1 MEANI
6 QQNVDRL
13 IPYQCISKIEPTI
26 SECSAFKAPYLPL
39 FTPIQTSFVVD
50 MEFSF
55 HLFLD
60 RLGHNLKRNQH
71 SEVYNSKSKD
81 GEIIENSNDNGSIKF
96 SKDNSLTEEIQDEFN
111 KKLSRVHVDANK
123 AEQIPSS
130 SESNGDDDMS
140 IPRRRSKAFSVGR
153 RNTNPDMLAKRG
165 SALINAY
172 MGDCNVK
179 TGDSESSLKK
189 NSVVST
195 NDSKQENDIGA
206 NSESVPLL
214 STSANETTDS
224 DNTPV
229 NTESEDQ
236 DHRERSGTLEVTS
249 PVVSKS
255 GDESNISTL
264 YRETPSRKRSATYE
278 SDRRRLIENRQE
290 RLEKQLTNDR
300 LMMYETRARRTR
312 VSVKDQIKQLENRE
326 QNDSSKG
333 GPLGLRNNKPQTTVT
348 TSANTFG
355 YKATSDTQGR
365 PADIQA
371 NENGHT
377 FNSNDGK
384 ENVNGNAESNSSSQ
398 VKSHEKLTR
407 LFVASDNSGIF
418 QPPKSPVPKYRTVD
432 DKFCALKMDI
442 SLESSRI
449 PSSGSSCDDE
459 SDNIDVTRLLP
470 TWKGRGLTPR
480 DSSQAPEFV

>member
-1 MEANI
+1 M
-6 QQNVDRL
+6 VD
-13 IPYQCISKIEPTI
+13 IK
-26 SECSAFKAPYLPL
+26 
-39 FTPIQTSFVVD
+39 
-50 MEFSF
+50 FSLR
-55 HLFLD
+55 LFLD
-60 RLGHNLKRNQH
+60 RAGHNVKQNQHTGDQRHNLKT
-71 SEVYNSKSKD
+71 KD
-81 GEIIENSNDNGSIKF
+81 REIIEQSNDNGSLKLP
-96 SKDNSLTEEIQDEFN
+96 KDSSLTEEIQDEFN
-111 KKLSRVHVDANK
+111 KKLSGVHVDANR

-140 IPRRRSKAFSVGR
+140 IPRGRSKAFSVGR

-165 SALINAY
+165 SALINTY
-172 MGDCNVK
+172 MGGSSIK
-179 TGDSESSLKK
+179 TDDSESNRSSQSTQSSLSK
-189 NSVVST
+189 NTVNSSVVST
-195 NDSKQENDIGA
+195 NDSEQKNDLGG
-206 NSESVPLL
+206 NNESVPSTVTVS

-224 DNTPV
+224 DITPV

-236 DHRERSGTLEVTS
+236 DHRKGSDTLEVTS

-264 YRETPSRKRSATYE
+264 YRETPSRKRSTTYE
-278 SDRRRLIENRQE
+278 SDRRRMFENRQE

-300 LMMYETRARRTR
+300 LLIYGARARRTR

-333 GPLGLRNNKPQTTVT
+333 GPLEVRNNKPQTTVT

-355 YKATSDTQGR
+355 YKTTNDTQGT

-371 NENGHT
+371 NENGNT
-377 FNSNDGK
+377 FDSIDGK
-384 ENVNGNAESNSSSQ
+384 ENVNGNAESNPFSQ

-407 LFVASDNSGIF
+407 LFVAGDNSGIF
-418 QPPKSPVPKYRTVD
+418 QPPKSPIPKYRPVD

-442 SLESSRI
+442 SLETPRT
-449 PSSGSSCDDE
+449 PSSDSSGDDE
-459 SDNIDVTRLLP
+459 SDNTNVATGTPLLP